1 MTTVAYDRPVKD
13 LIDELSATGHVTH
26 ASFQKTSVTLH
37 HNAGRL
43 SHEGVLNVWK
53 TRPASAHFDVDAAG
67 AVAQYVDV
75 HEYAWAVGDR
85 DGNEHSI
92 SIEMCNSTL
101 SPKWEVSETTW
112 KSAARLAGWL
122 FFNVV
127 KARPSSTNFHQH
139 KYWSSTDCAGPYIG
153 SVWSQVLTETQKWY
167 DYFRNLDPRKPTPT
181 WVSPTEWTRDDV
193 KHFQSFLE
201 TTADGKWGPNT
212 DVRAMAFRAVAYDK
226 VPASESQ
233 IRLVQYIVDVTPDGI
248 YGPITRA
255 AVKNNVMKAQSI
267 FHVTIDGIWGPN
279 TDDHFLRFRKEW
291 LGKY

>member
-53 TRPASAHFDVDAAG
+53 TRPASAHFDIDASG

-112 KSAARLAGWL
+112 KAAARLAGWL
-122 FFNVV
+122 FAKEV
-127 KARPSSTNFHQH
+127 KARPSASNFFQH
-139 KYWSSTDCAGPYIG
+139 KHWSSTDCAGPYIG
-153 SVWSQVLTETQKWY
+153 SIWSQVLAEAQKAY
-167 DYFRNLDPRKPTPT
+167 DYFMSLDPRKPTP
-181 WVSPTEWTRDDV
+181 VYVKTEWTRADV
-193 KHFQSFLE
+193 EKMQPLVG
-201 TTADGKWGPNT
+201 TDGDGDWGPRT
-212 DVRAMAFRAVAYDK
+212 DIRAMAFRAVANPK
-226 VPASESQ
+226 VPASEAQ
-233 IRLVQYIVDVTPDGI
+233 IILVQRILKVADDGVV
-248 YGPITRA
+248 GPITKA
-255 AVKNNVMKAQSI
+255 AVEARVRKLQPI
-267 FHVTIDGIWGPN
+267 FHVTSDGDWWSN